1 MKKIFYLFIIIF
13 AMVSCGKQKNELNI
27 YTWSDFIP
35 EEVISEFEKKERV
48 KVNVSYYETND
59 MMLSKLLS
67 GTNEYDIV
75 SPSTDFISVM
85 KKLNLLSKLDKSK
98 LNKIFENIIIGKDI
112 TDRYDKNLEYSI
124 PYQIF
129 ATGISVNKKYVDEND
144 IDILSKSADIFSN
157 KKYYKKMTM
166 LDDARETLGLALSHL
181 GYNTSTSDDKELEE
195 AKKLL
200 QKWKS
205 NLVKL
210 DNVNYAKGL
219 IAGEFYIIHGYHD
232 IFYELDE
239 SEYKDYIFYLPKGA
253 LMFIDSMAILENAKN
268 KENAYKFLNFL
279 YSKENYKKMIL
290 KFKTPSVIKGLE
302 NVKTILT
309 LDQVIKNSK
318 LPEPLDELAK
328 EKQDR
333 IWNEIKL
340 K

>member
-1 MKKIFYLFIIIF
+1 MKKKLYIFIFIF
-13 AMVSCGKQKNELNI
+13 FLVGCANKTQELNI
-27 YTWSDFIP
+27 YTWSEFIP
-35 EEVISEFEKKERV
+35 EEVISEFEKKENI

-67 GTNEYDIV
+67 GTGDYDIV

-98 LNKIFENIIIGKDI
+98 LNGIFENIRIDEAI
-112 TDRYDKNLEYSI
+112 TDKYDKNLEYSI

-144 IDILSKSADIFSN
+144 EDISAQSANIFLN

-181 GYNTSTSDDKELEE
+181 GYSTSTTNDDELER

-200 QKWKS
+200 QEWKS

-210 DNVNYAKGL
+210 DNVNYGKGL
-219 IAGEFYIIHGYHD
+219 IAGEFHIVHGYQD
-232 IFYELDE
+232 IFYELEE

-253 LMFIDSMAILENAKN
+253 LMYIDSMAVLENAKN
-268 KENAYKFLNFL
+268 KENAYKFLNYL
-279 YSKENYKKMIL
+279 YSKENYVKTVL
-290 KFKTPSVIKGLE
+290 KFKTPSVLKGLE
-302 NVKTILT
+302 NIKTILT
-309 LDQVIKNSK
+309 LEEVIKNSK